1 MGGICPECNIHYER
15 LGRHWTGDCQPT
27 ISPIVEDVIDG
38 LVMGDASI
46 LSRDS
51 TPYLQINMKADS
63 MPYLEHLDRGFGPLS
78 AKVWCDDEAH
88 LRTHAHPAFKQWAE
102 WYKTGHKVFPDNLE
116 LSPLTAKHWYAGDG
130 GLVSGHNQIQFYTRN
145 ERERLDWL
153 AELFENK
160 GFETRTENCKNTSA
174 RVILKDGKGAL
185 DWMGDP
191 LPAFHHKWDL

>member
-1 MGGICPECNIHYER
+1 MVKE
-15 LGRHWTGDCQPT
+15 
-27 ISPIVEDVIDG
+27 VIDG

-51 TPYLQINMKADS
+51 TPYLQINMKAGS
-63 MPYLEHLDRGFGPLS
+63 MPYLEHLNRGFGPLS

-88 LRTHAHPAFKQWAE
+88 LRTHAHPAFDKWAE
-102 WYKTGHKVFPDNLE
+102 WYKTGHKVFPENLE

-145 ERERLDWL
+145 ERERLGWL

-191 LPAFHHKWDL
+191 LPAFHHKWNL